1 MHLSSLSQLMIGYNC
16 FVDSDQF
23 ELNGLTKLSTV
34 VMGPHSFSGSG
45 NPSQFRVLHCDSL
58 GSISIDAYSFIF
70 FKEFEIRNCSSLTI
84 ITVGEID
91 TYSASFYMSS
101 VIIEG
106 SQHSLDPN

>member
-1 MHLSSLSQLMIGYNC
+1 MHLESLSQLMIGYNC

-45 NPSQFRVLHCDSL
+45 NPSQFRILYCDSL
-58 GSISIDAYSFIF
+58 GSISIDANSFIF
-70 FKEFEIRNCSSLTI
+70 FKEFEIRNCSSLTT

-91 TYSASFYMSS
+91 TYSALFYMSS
-101 VIIEG
+101 VVIEG
-106 SQHSLDPN
+106 SKHGLASN